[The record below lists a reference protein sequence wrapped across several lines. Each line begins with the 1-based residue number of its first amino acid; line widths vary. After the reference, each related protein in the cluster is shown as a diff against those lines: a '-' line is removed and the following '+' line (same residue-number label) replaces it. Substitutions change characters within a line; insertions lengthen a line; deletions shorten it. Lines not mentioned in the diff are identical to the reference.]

1 MASELTVQTL
11 RGPTSGA
18 NADTVL
24 IPSGQTL
31 HAPGHVIQ
39 VVRSTFTAAHNTTS
53 STSFSSMGSPFN
65 LAITPKF
72 NNSIILIDV
81 MLNPYVSGNGDS
93 GNYNIHN
100 GSGQLGHATN
110 GYGVVPGTGG
120 SSGQYRHFNINAS
133 DTASSTS
140 TITYQVYHKS
150 NAAGVTFYGNHANMT
165 NHIRLTEIAQ

>member
-39 VVRSTFTAAHNTTS
+39 VVRNSFTAAHNTTT
-53 STSFSSMGSPFN
+53 STSYVSMGSPFS

-72 NNSIILIDV
+72 SNSIILIDV
-81 MLNPYVSGNGDS
+81 MLNPYVAGNSDTGS
-93 GNYNIHN
+93 YNIHN
-100 GSGQLGHATN
+100 GSGQLGHASN
-110 GYGVVPGTGG
+110 GFGIVPPTGG
-120 SSGQYRHFNINAS
+120 SSGQYRHFNIIAS

-140 TITYQVYHKS
+140 TITYQVYHRS
-150 NAAGVTFYGNHANMT
+150 DNGSVTFYGNHANMM